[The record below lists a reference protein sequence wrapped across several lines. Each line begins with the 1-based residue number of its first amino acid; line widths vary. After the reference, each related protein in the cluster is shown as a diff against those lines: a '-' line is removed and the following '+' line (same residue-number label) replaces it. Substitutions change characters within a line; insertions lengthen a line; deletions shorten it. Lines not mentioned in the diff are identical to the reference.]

1 MTLSGLVLDL
11 ECSILVKQAFY
22 NTILLLVFVIG
33 QIEGGDV
40 ALEGDN
46 DEGSFNPKL
55 TGFVEEFKRTTSF
68 VDLS

>member
-1 MTLSGLVLDL
+1 M
-11 ECSILVKQAFY
+11 
-22 NTILLLVFVIG
+22 IG

-55 TGFVEEFKRTTSF
+55 AGFVEEFKRTTSY